1 MIHFCDVRLTTTYEL
16 SSLEVCTSVPTTI
29 QKALAQNRKRHLA
42 LASVQKEGESTAL
55 PAREKQNNGRQWKDH
70 DEILGGCALHGDK
83 RRFQRWSMFPSSSRG
98 TTPSS
103 ETWRERRFDNCH
115 CGIRDTAEFSAIFPK
130 CCMGSSSS
138 IRWWLQEYDM
148 PALSSVWLIERG
160 CRYSSK
166 CAAHLVLG
174 GPRIKSEWSI
184 AEKSNRVTDS
194 GKLYFEE
201 EHKNGPLQYMNRT
214 ALSNTLF
221 FIHFLWSA
229 EEKHIKIDIYVA
241 WVAKTKIFSTIRI
254 KHNTY

>member
-115 CGIRDTAEFSAIFPK
+115 CGIRDTAELKPLWKTLGPLHNQRRWFLCRPCTSRKYTGSLMDTTIKVFFALLFIFKIVAILSLSRRSQIL
-130 CCMGSSSS
+130 SSCEVTAT
-138 IRWWLQEYDM
+138 IENLVA
-148 PALSSVWLIERG
+148 ALSYNCS
-160 CRYSSK
+160 C
-166 CAAHLVLG
+166 
-174 GPRIKSEWSI
+174 
-184 AEKSNRVTDS
+184 
-194 GKLYFEE
+194 
-201 EHKNGPLQYMNRT
+201 
-214 ALSNTLF
+214 
-221 FIHFLWSA
+221 
-229 EEKHIKIDIYVA
+229 
-241 WVAKTKIFSTIRI
+241 
-254 KHNTY
+254 